1 MIVLGVT
8 DTLKS
13 TLQFYLDWIKRVLT
27 DVEIIS
33 LSCVQENLNDLDRC
47 DGLVLTGGGD
57 IHPKFYNLENAMHIV
72 HGVNESRDEF
82 EFAVVRQALESNLPI
97 LGICRGMQVFNVALG
112 GTMIPDVESA
122 GYLSHSKEKGQMS
135 DARHG
140 IRVQQGTGLLS
151 IVRSTQGEVNT
162 NHHQAVERPGQGLR
176 DTAYSPDGLIEGL
189 EWQDPDDKP
198 FLQLVQWHPERMAD
212 FENPL
217 SRGLLE
223 RFINEVQTT
232 KNVTSS

>member
-1 MIVLGVT
+1 
-8 DTLKS
+8 
-13 TLQFYLDWIKRVLT
+13 
-27 DVEIIS
+27 
-33 LSCVQENLNDLDRC
+33 
-47 DGLVLTGGGD
+47 
-57 IHPKFYNLENAMHIV
+57 
-72 HGVNESRDEF
+72 
-82 EFAVVRQALESNLPI
+82 
-97 LGICRGMQVFNVALG
+97 MQVFNVALG

-217 SRGLLE
+217 SGGLLR
-223 RFINEVQTT
+223 RFVSEVLASKGVQI
-232 KNVTSS
+232 SSWL